1 MVHIR
6 VSRVTELLRHT
17 HHKSYSCNGAKHRS
31 TTLKQHNLQQR
42 RRWYISVF
50 SRVTE
55 LLLQCCKAQV
65 KTQCCKADGAYL
77 PTATTPITRTA
88 PSPHYHCPRHIQSRI
103 TTYNLAPQQNI
114 IPCTGGGNC
123 ESNCGSGKSAV
134 AATMASTAASATAAI
149 AQPANS
155 NNIMTV

>member
-1 MVHIR
+1 LIHGR
-6 VSRVTELLRHT
+6 LTTRNNDDDGTYPCSRVTELLRHT

-77 PTATTPITRTA
+77 PTTA
-88 PSPHYHCPRHIQSRI
+88 RG
-103 TTYNLAPQQNI
+103 TYNLASQHTISPHNRTLF
-114 IPCTGGGNC
+114 PAL
-123 ESNCGSGKSAV
+123 AV
-134 AATMASTAASATAAI
+134 AIARAI
-149 AQPANS
+149 AVVANRRWRQQWRQRRRQQLPQLHS
-155 NNIMTV
+155 LPTATTS

>member
-1 MVHIR
+1 MFTCDRAAPSHTPQELLLQWCKTQVYNFKTTQPATTTTVVHIG
-6 VSRVTELLRHT
+6 V
-17 HHKSYSCNGAKHRS
+17 
-31 TTLKQHNLQQR
+31 
-42 RRWYISVF
+42 

-103 TTYNLAPQQNI
+103 TTYNLASQQNI